1 MEQNVDNKIEFKSKL
16 DNFYNTNKIKIYA
29 FFCILII
36 LVISTIYIKI
46 NNEKKN
52 ALIAQKYI
60 EAGLYLSSDQKE
72 KSKNIYEEI
81 ILSKNKFYSIL
92 ALYSIIEKDLITD
105 QKKIL
110 NYFEIIEK
118 IKKEDEQVDIINF
131 KKALYLIKSGN
142 IDKGQLILKKLIENE
157 SKIKALAEE
166 IIIK

>member
-16 DNFYNTNKIKIYA
+16 NNFYNNNKIKIYV
-29 FFCILII
+29 FFCILVI
-36 LVISTIYIKI
+36 LVISTIYIKT

-118 IKKEDEQVDIINF
+118 IKKEDEQADIINF

-142 IDKGQLILKKLIENE
+142 KDKGQLILKKLIEND
-157 SKIKALAEE
+157 SKIKSLAEE

>member
-16 DNFYNTNKIKIYA
+16 NNFYNNNKIKIYA
-29 FFCILII
+29 FFFIITI
-36 LVISTIYIKI
+36 LVISIIFIKI

-142 IDKGQLILKKLIENE
+142 KDKGQLILKKLIENE